1 MKIALVNDM
10 ATALVALRQ
19 VLLTVPQ
26 YEVIWTATNGAEAVA
41 KSSQNRPD
49 LILMDLWMP
58 VMDGVEATQYI
69 MKHSPCAILI
79 VTASKEES
87 IAKVYE
93 AMGYGALDAV
103 DTPVLGQMESM
114 EMATQLLTKIATI
127 GKLVKPGKSKIKNTV
142 LGEHCTNKHKQ
153 KSSKFGFRSS
163 GVNIPLVAIG
173 SSTGGPKALAV
184 ILSQL
189 PLNFGAA
196 VAIIQ
201 HVDGQFSSGF
211 VDWLNQQTSLP
222 VSLALGGE
230 NLQKGR
236 VFVAGTNDHLYLKSD
251 LTLGYTKHPINY
263 PYRPSV
269 DVFFKSLSEHWKD
282 KGTAILL
289 TGMGR
294 DGAEGLAALRSV
306 GWDTIAQNKESCI
319 VYGMPKAAVDLN
331 AAGQVLSLEDIA
343 TNLRQKFG

>member
-19 VLLTVPQ
+19 VLLKVPE

-58 VMDGVEATQYI
+58 VMDGVEATESI
-69 MKHSPCAILI
+69 MKNYPCAILI
-79 VTASKEES
+79 VTASKEQN

-93 AMGYGALDAV
+93 AMGYGALDVV
-103 DTPVLGQMESM
+103 DTPILGQMDSP
-114 EMATQLLTKIATI
+114 EMASQLLSKIATI
-127 GKLVKPGKSKIKNTV
+127 GKLLKPGRYKKKIPV
-142 LGEHCTNKHKQ
+142 LGESRTNKEKQ
-153 KSSKFGFRSS
+153 KNSKVGFFS
-163 GVNIPLVAIG
+163 GAANVPLVAIG

-184 ILSQL
+184 ILSKL
-189 PLNFGAA
+189 PLSFGAA

-211 VDWLNQQTSLP
+211 VEWLNQQSSLP
-222 VSLALGGE
+222 VSLAVGGE
-230 NLQKGR
+230 NLKKGMI
-236 VFVAGTNDHLYLKSD
+236 FVAGSNNHLYLKSD
-251 LTLGYTKHPINY
+251 LTLGYTKHPIDY

-269 DVFFKSLSEHWKD
+269 DVFFNSLSEHWKN

-289 TGMGR
+289 SGMGR

-306 GWDTIAQNKESCI
+306 GWDTIAQNKESCV

-331 AAGQVLSLEDIA
+331 AAREVLSLEDIA
-343 TNLRQKFG
+343 TNLRKKFG